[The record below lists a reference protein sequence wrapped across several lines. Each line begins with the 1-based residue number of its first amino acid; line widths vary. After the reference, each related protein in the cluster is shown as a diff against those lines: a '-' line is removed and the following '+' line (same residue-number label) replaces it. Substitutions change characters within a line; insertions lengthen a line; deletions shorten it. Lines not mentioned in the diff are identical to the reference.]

1 MAAGVVLQGIEHQGV
16 ACGGNATGRGH
27 LNQLAAGADWRCRG
41 HGRAAIRVL
50 VRGQQDLMVGLVDEG
65 TASGRLVVLF
75 GKMLTP
81 GGRGPGP
88 HLEHLAALADLRV
101 PGREQRPM
109 RDPPLTPLQA
119 PSSAGCGGLP
129 INRGRITEEVGGS
142 TLAMA
147 IC

>member
-50 VRGQQDLMVGLVDEG
+50 VRVQQDLMVGLVDEG
-65 TASGRLVVLF
+65 TASGSLGGLF

-88 HLEHLAALADLRV
+88 NLEHMAALADLRV

-119 PSSAGCGGLP
+119 PSPAGCGGLALK
-129 INRGRITEEVGGS
+129 RGRITGGVGGS
-142 TLAMA
+142 ALAMA
-147 IC
+147 IR